1 VTLLNTA
8 RNSMLKGLPVISALA
23 GHGADLLKLSVRT
36 EEDIIPDIGDAE
48 GWWWDLPFFREG

>member
-8 RNSMLKGLPVISALA
+8 RNSMLKGLPAISALA

-36 EEDIIPDIGDAE
+36 EEDIIPDVGDAE
-48 GWWWDLPFFREG
+48 G